1 MSLREIIETVE
12 SREKRLT
19 VFDPPSREIVRQ
31 LREYFESQTVRIEVG
46 TTDSSLSGYA
56 VLSDNDADGEVLAAV
71 DLGHLGD
78 PADER
83 DTSPFAPIIE
93 HLDDTT
99 FTSYDLRQMMAASR
113 EVEDRAW
120 RKGEGTLH
128 TGFQRAGAIRQ
139 QSDVYADL
147 SGKNLDIHAY
157 SAPSPEVPEI
167 DGVTVH
173 QEDTRELAESWF
185 VVFDG
190 AGDPLDACALLA
202 EERGDTDERLFYGF
216 WTYDPEIVDD
226 ILTHLDRRYAVTV

>member
-1 MSLREIIETVE
+1 
-12 SREKRLT
+12 
-19 VFDPPSREIVRQ
+19 
-31 LREYFESQTVRIEVG
+31 
-46 TTDSSLSGYA
+46 
-56 VLSDNDADGEVLAAV
+56 
-71 DLGHLGD
+71 
-78 PADER
+78 
-83 DTSPFAPIIE
+83 
-93 HLDDTT
+93 
-99 FTSYDLRQMMAASR
+99 MAASR

-128 TGFQRAGAIRQ
+128 TGFQRVGAIEQ

-167 DGVTVH
+167 DGVTLH
-173 QEDTRELAESWF
+173 QEDTREIAESWF

-216 WTYDPEIVDD
+216 WTYDPAIVDD
-226 ILTHLDRRYAVTV
+226 ILAHLDRRYTITV

>member
-19 VFDPPSREIVRQ
+19 VFDPPSREVVRQ
-31 LREYFESQTVRIEVG
+31 LREYFESQTVQIEVG

-56 VLSDNDADGEVLAAV
+56 VLSDSDAGGEVLAAV

-78 PADER
+78 PTDEQ
-83 DTSPFAPIIE
+83 DASPFAPIIE

-120 RKGEGTLH
+120 RKGVGTLH
-128 TGFQRAGAIRQ
+128 TGFQRVGAIEQ

-147 SGKNLDIHAY
+147 SGKSLDIHAY
-157 SAPSPEVPEI
+157 SAPAPEIPDI
-167 DGVTVH
+167 DGVTLH
-173 QEDTRELAESWF
+173 QEDTREIAESWF

-190 AGDPLDACALLA
+190 DGDPLDACALLA
-202 EERGDTDERLFYGF
+202 EERGDTEERLFYGF

-226 ILTHLDRRYAVTV
+226 ILAHLDGRYTITV